1 MCNEQCFKQV
11 DFVEMRSLLDNDQVG
26 SKKGNNYNDN
36 CSSAQRIVV
45 LRSVL
50 YLMTKINH
58 HSCFSLKFCQPNLT
72 LPNLI

>member
-26 SKKGNNYNDN
+26 SKKANNNNDN
-36 CSSAQRIVV
+36 CSLVQRIVV
-45 LRSVL
+45 LSSVL

-58 HSCFSLKFCQPNLT
+58 HSCFSFIFCQHNLT
-72 LPNLI
+72 